1 MGTAAFILKGR
12 NICQIENYRSLSL
25 LGNLLIGNLQN
36 FASDQFQVSVNGLL
50 VVFVDLWQGEQCDE
64 CWKAE
69 NMSVKLFIFV
79 FTATIALPMMTH
91 VIPLKMAPT
100 YVKQY
105 RTTPN
110 LMESTKSST
119 RNKRRSSVSRALTC
133 ATATVLSCCTFS
145 WDNAKSV
152 SRYSLKKKQMRALI
166 DFASKHY
173 ESFSYLKGCPSEVFC
188 TACSTFL

>member
-1 MGTAAFILKGR
+1 MSHI
-12 NICQIENYRSLSL
+12 
-25 LGNLLIGNLQN
+25 GNLLVGNLHN

-50 VVFVDLWQGEQCDE
+50 VVFVDLRQGEQCDE
-64 CWKAE
+64 CWKVG

-79 FTATIALPMMTH
+79 FTATIALPIMTH

-133 ATATVLSCCTFS
+133 ATATMLSCCTFS
-145 WDNAKSV
+145 WDKARSA
-152 SRYSLKKKQMRALI
+152 SRCSLKKKQIRALSY
-166 DFASKHY
+166 FASKHGY
-173 ESFSYLKGCPSEVFC
+173 MRHSH
-188 TACSTFL
+188 T